1 MFKRR
6 NLAALVAG
14 AVLVSTSAMAQFSDR
29 NIKFTNGVNEDHPVG
44 LGVKKIQ
51 ELLAAQNGGK
61 M

>member
-14 AVLVSTSAMAQFSDR
+14 AVLVSTSALAQFADR

-44 LGVKKIQ
+44 VEIGRAHV
-51 ELLAAQNGGK
+51 
-61 M
+61 